1 MHLSHLFQDLAT
13 WYEQSFPQYARR
25 VQAMFQPGLSP
36 ASGTLTLDPPGQ
48 SEADVAH
55 GVQQHHAY
63 GHSGSMAQVD
73 STTSPTTSNYGVA
86 YPTGTTIPV
95 RGDFDTLDNPFYYT
109 SDPTGDHYSN
119 KKAAGLHFIMF
130 QPTIA
135 TFNRIRLA
143 MDGHYSDK
151 TLPVAPRSPHAGI
164 NSVLYTTHRQ
174 NYLVPPRRHRSFPL
188 AEFLA

>member
-1 MHLSHLFQDLAT
+1 
-13 WYEQSFPQYARR
+13 
-25 VQAMFQPGLSP
+25 
-36 ASGTLTLDPPGQ
+36 
-48 SEADVAH
+48 
-55 GVQQHHAY
+55 
-63 GHSGSMAQVD
+63 
-73 STTSPTTSNYGVA
+73 VA

-109 SDPTGDHYSN
+109 SDPTGDHYS
-119 KKAAGLHFIMF
+119 KTKAAGLHFIVF

-135 TFNRIRLA
+135 IFNRVRLA

-151 TLPVAPRSPHAGI
+151 TLPVTPRSPHAGI